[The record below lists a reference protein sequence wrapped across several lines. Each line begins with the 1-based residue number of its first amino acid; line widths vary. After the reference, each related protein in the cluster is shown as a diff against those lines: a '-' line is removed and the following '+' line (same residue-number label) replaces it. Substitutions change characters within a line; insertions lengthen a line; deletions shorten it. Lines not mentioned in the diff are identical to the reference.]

1 MGVDGKRHWLVMLA
15 GLLDAVM
22 QAVISIFALLVTWI
36 GLAIFMLLAL
46 IYLGLFLI
54 WPVKKPKAADSR
66 AGHEWRA

>member
-36 GLAIFMLLAL
+36 GLAVFMLLAL

-54 WPVKKPKAADSR
+54 WPTKKPKAVDSR
-66 AGHEWRA
+66 AWHEWRA